1 MTSDEAKVIL
11 GCTDSKTAHK
21 AFRMRAKAGMYRHPD
36 VGGDAERFQQL
47 CEAYDVLAGHSGA
60 AAKVDLGTWTR
71 DAGLEFERS
80 GVSTIMAKSKESA
93 LQIAMKLALEK
104 SGAFVF
110 NCHGSEFQ
118 RAGMPDLWI
127 AHHIWTGWLELVSAM
142 VWRWWSKEDALWIQ
156 IPTGE
161 QFDVYEV
168 LTLRDVDTHQRKDG
182 EWILKTLACAESS
195 AT

>member
-127 AHHIWTGWLELVSAM
+127 AHHIWTG
-142 VWRWWSKEDALWIQ
+142 
-156 IPTGE
+156 
-161 QFDVYEV
+161 
-168 LTLRDVDTHQRKDG
+168 
-182 EWILKTLACAESS
+182 
-195 AT
+195 